1 LFQALESPTSAVIV
15 PYGDEGRGLVAQLC
29 SSHYDPALWRGLL
42 RRAQRFAVNLYPPQ
56 VQALDKQGAL
66 HIADE
71 ESGIMVLDD
80 RFYCGNLG
88 VVLEPTATMPLLTG

>member
-1 LFQALESPTSAVIV
+1 
-15 PYGDEGRGLVAQLC
+15 
-29 SSHYDPALWRGLL
+29 
-42 RRAQRFAVNLYPPQ
+42 VNLYPPQ